1 MDLPQLSEESN
12 ILTQE
17 SGMESTAMSSRTA
30 VEAENYF
37 LSNEVSALKEKMEKL
52 HVQFSYSHI
61 EDNNAHVL
69 MYTGLHSR
77 EIFDVIFETMDK
89 LKLNYYAGW
98 EVQKISKKD
107 QLLVTLMKLR
117 MNLPHEDLAVRFN
130 CSAATITNIVMTWL
144 HALHQ
149 VFFLHL
155 MKVIP
160 SRRRNQ
166 SCLPS
171 AFSSF
176 TNCRIIIDCTEIYS
190 VVPKNMEKQRLT
202 YSSYK
207 HRNTWKVLVGVAPN
221 GVITYVSE
229 AYPGSLSDKK
239 VVQNC
244 GLLKQMDLGDLIIA
258 DKGFLIQDILPEGVS
273 LNIPPF
279 LSTPQFTEYQVYET
293 KRIARVR
300 IHVERAIRRIKCFS
314 ILDRV
319 SQSFIPHISIIF
331 QVCAALTNFQCPL
344 IKEVEEYFAP

>member
-1 MDLPQLSEESN
+1 
-12 ILTQE
+12 
-17 SGMESTAMSSRTA
+17 MSCSAA

-37 LSNEVSALKEKMEKL
+37 LNNEVSALKERIEKL

-61 EDNNAHVL
+61 KGNNAHVL

-89 LKLNYYAGW
+89 FELNYYAGW
-98 EVQKISKKD
+98 EVKKISKQE

-117 MNLPHEDLAVRFN
+117 INLPHEDLAVRFN
-130 CSAATITNIVMTWL
+130 CGGATITNIVMTWL
-144 HALHQ
+144 HAFHQ
-149 VFFLHL
+149 VFFLQL

-160 SRRRNQ
+160 SRKRNQ
-166 SCLPS
+166 ACLPS

-176 TNCRIIIDCTEIYS
+176 TNCRIIIDCTEIYTA
-190 VVPKNMEKQRLT
+190 VPKNMEKQRLT

-207 HRNTWKVLVGVAPN
+207 HRNTWKVLVGV

-244 GLLKQMDLGDLIIA
+244 DLLKQMVPGGLIIA
-258 DKGFLIQDILPEGVS
+258 DKGFLIKDNLSEGVS

-279 LSTPQFTEYQVYET
+279 LTTP
-293 KRIARVR
+293 
-300 IHVERAIRRIKCFS
+300 
-314 ILDRV
+314 
-319 SQSFIPHISIIF
+319 
-331 QVCAALTNFQCPL
+331 
-344 IKEVEEYFAP
+344 